1 MIDATLKSKKPF
13 KIRSHHGLVHV
24 LNFMA
29 IGSKRAEKTNL
40 SILSIIAQF
49 CNYNTKSCSVYVDTI
64 IDKAFE
70 LGFPMSKTP
79 AAQKKRIYRAIMWGM
94 DNLPGFT
101 RKLNSKQ
108 NCFGEYLGRRASTF
122 YFDIKVI
129 EDHFNSLKPMLEKRM
144 HQEKKSRVTKA
155 EKKAY
160 FSKQLAKNNKV
171 SSSDSCTLSS
181 SSNKCI
187 NRVDIS
193 CDSKENRN
201 LSLFAFNLESIIRS
215 AKSKAQSE
223 LEFYKRKLAD
233 IDKKRR
239 AKTGKHSPEVHNPVP
254 AIKSE
259 EQYKEQF
266 QSETQNQATHAEN
279 VERNKIAS
287 SFTSGFF
294 KHIGETE
301 QKLKRGGLQYRTLKK
316 AIEIRVSQIYSDTG
330 ELEYSAVEERLHAWG
345 DSRYKVLF
353 LGPPG
358 TGKTMLA
365 SRLCDLLP
373 EMSDEEAMETASVAS
388 LTQSE
393 INEHNWKSRPFRAPH
408 HSSSMAALVGGGSV
422 PRPGEISLAHNG
434 LLFLDEMPEF
444 DRKVLDSLREPLES
458 GEIIISRA
466 QGKTRFPARFQLVGA
481 LNPSPTGYYE
491 GNQART
497 NPQAIL
503 RYLGRLSGPL
513 LDRFDMSLEIP
524 SLPKGTLAEG
534 GDRGE
539 PTELVK
545 DRVSLARESMLNR
558 NGKVN
563 ALLGSREIEAFC
575 PLQKSD
581 AEFLE
586 IALHRLGLSIRAYHR
601 IIKVARTI
609 ADLEGAEQIER
620 SHLAEALGYRA
631 MDRLLKQLT
640 AQAV

>member
-1 MIDATLKSKKPF
+1 MIEAVQETPQVRHHNQLIKHLSKIAPAGKQERTAIEVAIRIAKFFNPSKGCAYPSTQRIAAEMGIHRNTVTNATKLLVQVGLLSKTDSNKQT
-13 KIRSHHGLVHV
+13 
-24 LNFMA
+24 
-29 IGSKRAEKTNL
+29 KRELRNG
-40 SILSIIAQF
+40 
-49 CNYNTKSCSVYVDTI
+49 D
-64 IDKAFE
+64 IDIKGAKFQNNRYSFNFE
-70 LGFPMSKTP
+70 L
-79 AAQKKRIYRAIMWGM
+79 I
-94 DNLPGFT
+94 
-101 RKLNSKQ
+101 
-108 NCFGEYLGRRASTF
+108 
-122 YFDIKVI
+122 
-129 EDHFNSLKPMLEKRM
+129 
-144 HQEKKSRVTKA
+144 
-155 EKKAY
+155 
-160 FSKQLAKNNKV
+160 KQLAFQSLKSFLCTQKLSKLCTN
-171 SSSDSCTLSS
+171 SSSMKNRSKNTDNAVRRNSIFDLVLSAIKQEQS
-181 SSNKCI
+181 HQQKRREAHKQATMGKYI
-187 NRVDIS
+187 KKYAPPKIQTEEEYQAQFE
-193 CDSKENRN
+193 KENAQAEIHKQVAARN
-201 LSLFAFNLESIIRS
+201 ETAASFADGFFAF
-215 AKSKAQSE
+215 
-223 LEFYKRKLAD
+223 
-233 IDKKRR
+233 
-239 AKTGKHSPEVHNPVP
+239 
-254 AIKSE
+254 
-259 EQYKEQF
+259 
-266 QSETQNQATHAEN
+266 
-279 VERNKIAS
+279 
-287 SFTSGFF
+287 
-294 KHIGETE
+294 IGETPV
-301 QKLKRGGLQYRTLKK
+301 KRKAIQYRALRM
-316 AIEIRVSQIYSDTG
+316 AILSRVSEIYSECGDV
-330 ELEYSAVEERLHAWG
+330 EYTVIEERLTSWG
-345 DSRYKVLF
+345 DTSYSKLF

-545 DRVSLARESMLNR
+545 ERVSLARESMLNR

-586 IALHRLGLSIRAYHR
+586 TALHRLGLSIRAYHR